1 MSERRYARYTR
12 KKTWNALYSQAVN
25 ACYALVPYSA
35 TNNSIWLIRCNT
47 PGETQSTMMRLLSQ
61 SSEIEAFFAGNQAS
75 NQKPQSLR
83 NAGEAVILAQSS
95 DYYHYHLAER
105 STLALVVAGQHNSYL
120 HLPVWE
126 TRSNKRYEARETAFT
141 IGTSAFA
148 RIRATHLGHTILIAA
163 LASGDQNAVSYLA
176 TLPAR
181 TKRRIHNEVIAFQN
195 QSYRGQPLAFH
206 TESERVA
213 IGVKISQGLR
223 RYHENKAS

>member
-1 MSERRYARYTR
+1 MPERRYARYTR

-47 PGETQSTMMRLLSQ
+47 PGEAQSTMMRLLSQ
-61 SSEIEAFFAGNQAS
+61 SEEIEAFFAGNHAS
-75 NQKPQSLR
+75 NNKPQCLR
-83 NAGEAVILAQSS
+83 NAGEAVILAKSN

-126 TRSNKRYEARETAFT
+126 TSSNRRYEARETAFK
-141 IGTSAFA
+141 IGSPEFA
-148 RIRATHLGHTILIAA
+148 RIRSTQIGHTILIAA
-163 LASGDQNAVSYLA
+163 LASGDQKALSYLA
-176 TLPAR
+176 TLPDR
-181 TKRRIHNEVIAFQN
+181 TRRRICNEVVAFQN

-206 TESERVA
+206 TESEKLA
-213 IGVKISQGLR
+213 IGAKISQGLR
-223 RYHENKAS
+223 RYHKNKAS

>member
-12 KKTWNALYSQAVN
+12 RKTWAALYSQAVN
-25 ACYALVPYSA
+25 ACYAIVPYSS

-47 PGETQSTMMRLLSQ
+47 PGETQSAMIRLLGQ
-61 SSEIEAFFAGNQAS
+61 SDEIEAFFTGNQAS
-75 NQKPQSLR
+75 INRPQSLR
-83 NAGEAVILAQSS
+83 NAGEAVILAKSN

-126 TRSNKRYEARETAFT
+126 TRSNKRYEARETAFK
-141 IGTSAFA
+141 IGSPEFA
-148 RIRATHLGHTILIAA
+148 CIRSTQLGHTILIAA
-163 LASGDQNAVSYLA
+163 LASGDQKALSYLA

-195 QSYRGQPLAFH
+195 QNYRGQPLAFH
-206 TESERVA
+206 TESERLA
-213 IGVKISQGLR
+213 IGAKISQGLR
-223 RYHENKAS
+223 RYHDRKRL